1 MKKIFIFVSLVVI
14 FLVVFTSCS
23 PTAATFGGWQYDKE
37 KGLEV
42 RAVGNPSPSQLKQ
55 VFRIKAQDD
64 LVALLREGKISE
76 ETYMAGL
83 EMLTQMSDSK
93 EELVIK
99 VYTNGRVDY
108 QTQSITDRVM
118 QRLIRDW

>member
-1 MKKIFIFVSLVVI
+1 MKK
-14 FLVVFTSCS
+14 FLVVLSVLIISVIVFISCS

-42 RAVGNPSPSQLKQ
+42 KAVGNPSPSQLKQ
-55 VFRIKAQDD
+55 LLRIKTQDD

-76 ETYMAGL
+76 KTYTAGL
-83 EMLTQMSDSK
+83 EMLTKMSDSK
-93 EELVIK
+93 QELVLE

-108 QTQSITDRVM
+108 YTQSITDRVM